1 MDSKSE
7 SREKLLNRI
16 KKKNLLWSYSRNV
29 TAKEISDG
37 VIMDTVLRYG
47 DSTDLK
53 MLFECF
59 EREDI
64 YELWVRQLLPD
75 NRFKKLNFYLA
86 RVVFDVN
93 WEGITREKGKWSRL
107 EKFKFLASEHSKSI

>member
-1 MDSKSE
+1 MNSKSE

-16 KKKNLLWSYSRNV
+16 KKKNLFWSYSRNV
-29 TAKEISDG
+29 TANEISDG
-37 VIMDTVLRYG
+37 ILMDTVLKYG
-47 DSTDLK
+47 DFTGLK

-59 EREDI
+59 EREDV
-64 YELWVRQLLPD
+64 YEFWVRQLLPD

-93 WEGITREKGKWSRL
+93 WEGINREKRKWSRF
-107 EKFKFLASEHSKSI
+107 EKFKFLASEHTKRI